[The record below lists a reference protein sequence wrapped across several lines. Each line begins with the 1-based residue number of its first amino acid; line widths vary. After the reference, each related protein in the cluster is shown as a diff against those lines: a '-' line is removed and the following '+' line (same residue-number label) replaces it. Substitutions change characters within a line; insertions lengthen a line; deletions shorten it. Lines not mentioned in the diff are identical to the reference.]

1 MLLNNSISLQIVP
14 LYFNRTVV
22 ADGGCEESQ
31 LYYTTPQ
38 ANNQA
43 ENAGNAREIID
54 RTTANFL
61 PGACR
66 TGGLRRPGLALQK
79 TQLCKGGT

>member
-1 MLLNNSISLQIVP
+1 MKKAA
-14 LYFNRTVV
+14 NRIETTATTVNKTLRLIFVFDILTALSCV
-22 ADGGCEESQ
+22 ADGGFKESQ

-43 ENAGNAREIID
+43 EDAGNAKEIND
-54 RTTANFL
+54 RTPADFL

-66 TGGLRRPGLALQK
+66 TGGG
-79 TQLCKGGT
+79 